1 MRWINWILQW
11 LFPSKCI
18 LCGRVLQKEE
28 QDICAHCLTH
38 APDCPISKNKY
49 RYIDQWTALWYY
61 EADVRKSLLRYKFY
75 NRRSYA
81 VAYARLLA
89 AKLRKEDRLG
99 FDVITWIPISRRR
112 LRKRGFDQVQLLAEK
127 LGQEL
132 DMKPVRT
139 LTKVRHNRQQSRIV
153 GDAHRI
159 ANVLGAYEAMN
170 LSAIAGRRVLLL
182 DDIITTGA
190 TAGECAKVLQ
200 TAGAAQVQFAA
211 VAAANKKRT
220 DRRSL

>member
-1 MRWINWILQW
+1 MKLVYWLLNW
-11 LFPSKCI
+11 LFPPKCV
-18 LCGRVLQKEE
+18 LCGQILDKEE
-28 QDICAHCLTH
+28 TDLCGHCRAH
-38 APDCPISKNKY
+38 APECPVSKNKY

-61 EADVRKSLLRYKFY
+61 EGNVRHSLLRYKFH

-81 VAYARLLA
+81 DSYAKLLA
-89 AKLRKEDRLG
+89 MKLMREDRLH

-112 LRKRGFDQVQLLAEK
+112 LRKRGYDQVQLLAEK
-127 LGQEL
+127 LGKEL
-132 DMKPVRT
+132 GMEPVCT
-139 LTKVRHNRQQSRIV
+139 LRKVRHNRQQSRIV

-170 LSAIAGRRVLLL
+170 LSRIAGQRVLLL

-190 TAGECAKVLQ
+190 TASECAKVLQ

-220 DRRSL
+220 DRGSL